1 MLSDI
6 ATEKKTTNIWAHR
19 PPPTLQGATAAAV
32 CLKILCSF
40 EVQNQTGGNNI
51 SPLWK
56 HLTSQQNKELSPSQ
70 DINKTVFLFCPS
82 PPSPTAFYFLHFV
95 RKGKSLHLNAIYL
108 QAIYYLHMAMTAAVN
123 AVDLSGRMRKSCPH
137 SIAECGQQSPKQ
149 VPNAHGPLGFS
160 PQPNNIVIA
169 ELLAVSGYL
178 PCVLLP
184 LLLHCRKQAQRDVL
198 IITVIHLSGALLG
211 SFFRSMTLNQEMFC
225 AWSVWASMIN
235 TWKRQRPTWLQG

>member
-1 MLSDI
+1 
-6 ATEKKTTNIWAHR
+6 
-19 PPPTLQGATAAAV
+19 
-32 CLKILCSF
+32 
-40 EVQNQTGGNNI
+40 
-51 SPLWK
+51 
-56 HLTSQQNKELSPSQ
+56 
-70 DINKTVFLFCPS
+70 
-82 PPSPTAFYFLHFV
+82 
-95 RKGKSLHLNAIYL
+95 
-108 QAIYYLHMAMTAAVN
+108 MAMTAAVN

-160 PQPNNIVIA
+160 PQPNNIAIT

-225 AWSVWASMIN
+225 AWSVRASMIKHMEKTEAN
-235 TWKRQRPTWLQG
+235 VTPRLKTNCKLQAGMQKETSHIPPLCLLTSSASFSV